1 LLLKGGIT
9 VSGNRCKRKE
19 ILEIIENDAR
29 LNAEQIAAMLDMA
42 EDEVV
47 RIIKEMEEEKI
58 IAGYFTVINWDKV
71 GEEKGSAIIEV
82 KITPQRDLGFDAV
95 AMRICRFPEVK
106 TVRLMSGAYDLVVY
120 IEGQTMREVAAFV
133 TQKLAPLEH
142 VLSTATH
149 FVLKTYKLQGTLVE
163 EDGEEDRRLMIT
175 P

>member
-1 LLLKGGIT
+1 MPDD
-9 VSGNRCKRKE
+9 RCKKAKE

-29 LNAEQIAAMLDMA
+29 LSPKQIAAMLEMD
-42 EDEVV
+42 EEEVV
-47 RIIKEMEEEKI
+47 SIIKDLEEKKI

-71 GEEKGSAIIEV
+71 GEEKVSAIIEG

-120 IEGQTMREVAAFV
+120 IEGRTMREVAAFV
-133 TQKLAPLEH
+133 TQKLASIEH

>member
-1 LLLKGGIT
+1 MPDD
-9 VSGNRCKRKE
+9 RCKKAKE

-29 LNAEQIAAMLDMA
+29 LSPKQIAAMLEMD
-42 EDEVV
+42 EEEVV
-47 RIIKEMEEEKI
+47 SIIKDLEEKKI

-71 GEEKGSAIIEV
+71 GEEKVSAIIEV

-120 IEGQTMREVAAFV
+120 IEGRTMREVAAFV
-133 TQKLAPLEH
+133 TQKLASIEH

>member
-1 LLLKGGIT
+1 M
-9 VSGNRCKRKE
+9 SGNRCKRKE
-19 ILEIIENDAR
+19 ILDVIENDAR
-29 LNAEQIAAMLDMA
+29 LNPKQIAAMLEME

-133 TQKLAPLEH
+133 TQKLASMEH

-149 FVLKTYKLQGTLVE
+149 FVLKTYKLQGALVS

>member
-1 LLLKGGIT
+1 M
-9 VSGNRCKRKE
+9 SGDRCKEKE

-29 LNAEQIAAMLDMA
+29 LSPKQIASMLEME
-42 EDEVV
+42 EDQVV
-47 RIIKEMEEEKI
+47 RIIKDLEEKKI

-71 GEEKGSAIIEV
+71 GEEKVSAIIEV

-133 TQKLAPLEH
+133 TQKLASIEH

>member
-1 LLLKGGIT
+1 MMPDEKC
-9 VSGNRCKRKE
+9 REKE

-29 LNAEQIAAMLDMA
+29 LNSKQIAVMLQTS
-42 EDEVV
+42 EEEVV
-47 RIIKEMEEEKI
+47 RIIKELEEKKI

-71 GEEKGSAIIEV
+71 GEEKVSAIIEV

-120 IEGQTMREVAAFV
+120 IEGRTMREVASFV
-133 TQKLAPLEH
+133 TLKLASLEH

-149 FVLKTYKLQGTLVE
+149 FVLKTYKLQGTLI
-163 EDGEEDRRLMIT
+163 EDDVEEDRRLLIT

>member
-1 LLLKGGIT
+1 M
-9 VSGNRCKRKE
+9 SGNKCRRKE

-29 LNAEQIAAMLDMA
+29 LNPKQIAAMLEIEEA
-42 EDEVV
+42 EVV
-47 RIIKEMEEEKI
+47 RIIQEMEEEKI

-71 GEEKGSAIIEV
+71 GEEKVSAIIEV

-120 IEGQTMREVAAFV
+120 IEGHSMREVAAFV
-133 TQKLAPLEH
+133 TQKLASIEH

>member
-1 LLLKGGIT
+1 MSK
-9 VSGNRCKRKE
+9 NRCKKKE
-19 ILEIIENDAR
+19 ILEVIENDAR
-29 LNAEQIAAMLDMA
+29 LHPKQIAAMLDME

-47 RIIKEMEEEKI
+47 RTIQEMEEEKI

-120 IEGQTMREVAAFV
+120 IEGRTMREVAAFV

-163 EDGEEDRRLMIT
+163 EDGEEDRRQLIT

>member
-1 LLLKGGIT
+1 MLLKGGIT

-47 RIIKEMEEEKI
+47 SIIKEMEEEKI

-106 TVRLMSGAYDLVVY
+106 TVRLMSGAYDLLVT
-120 IEGQTMREVAAFV
+120 IEGKSRQEVAFFV
-133 TQKLAPLEH
+133 AEKLATLEH
-142 VLSTATH
+142 VQGTATH
-149 FVLKTYKLQGTLVE
+149 FVLKKYKQDGVIFEDSE
-163 EDGEEDRRLMIT
+163 EDFRLVVT

>member
-1 LLLKGGIT
+1 M
-9 VSGNRCKRKE
+9 SGDRCKEKE

-29 LNAEQIAAMLDMA
+29 LSPKQIASMLEME
-42 EDEVV
+42 EDQVV
-47 RIIKEMEEEKI
+47 RIIKDLEEKKI

-71 GEEKGSAIIEV
+71 GEEKVSAIIEV

-133 TQKLAPLEH
+133 TQKLASIEH

-149 FVLKTYKLQGTLVE
+149 FVLKTYKMQGTLVE

>member
-1 LLLKGGIT
+1 M
-9 VSGNRCKRKE
+9 SGNRCKRKE
-19 ILEIIENDAR
+19 VLDVIENDAR
-29 LNAEQIAAMLDMA
+29 LNPKQIAAMLEME

-133 TQKLAPLEH
+133 TQKLASMEH

-149 FVLKTYKLQGTLVE
+149 FVLKTYKLQGALVS

>member
-1 LLLKGGIT
+1 MTKK
-9 VSGNRCKRKE
+9 RCREKE

-29 LNAEQIAAMLDMA
+29 LNPQQIAAMLEMQV
-42 EDEVV
+42 DEVV
-47 RIIKEMEEEKI
+47 HIIEEMERKKI

-106 TVRLMSGAYDLVVY
+106 TVRLMSGAYDLIVY
-120 IEGQTMREVAAFV
+120 IEGQTMREVASFV
-133 TQKLAPLEH
+133 TQKLATMEH

>member
-1 LLLKGGIT
+1 MSKE
-9 VSGNRCKRKE
+9 RCRMKE

-29 LNAEQIAAMLDMA
+29 LNSKHIAAMLEM
-42 EDEVV
+42 EEEEVV
-47 RIIKEMEEEKI
+47 RIIKDLEEKKI

-71 GEEKGSAIIEV
+71 GEEKVSAIIEV

-120 IEGQTMREVAAFV
+120 IEGKTMREVAAFV
-133 TQKLAPLEH
+133 TQKLASIEH